1 MRRKERIKRSLS
13 EISLPLLLPYFPP
26 NRFKLCHR
34 LQGSGCAGLC
44 PPAPR
49 ARWAVNSVPQGWA
62 GRKEVK
68 WDILK
73 IQDILVLQ
81 TRNGPGLPTK
91 ALEEEGLAPSPW
103 RASMRMDVQWCN

>member
-1 MRRKERIKRSLS
+1 M
-13 EISLPLLLPYFPP
+13 
-26 NRFKLCHR
+26 
-34 LQGSGCAGLC
+34 
-44 PPAPR
+44 
-49 ARWAVNSVPQGWA
+49 NSVPQGRA

-91 ALEEEGLAPSPW
+91 ALEEEGLAPQSLEGFYEDGC
-103 RASMRMDVQWCN
+103 AVVQLN